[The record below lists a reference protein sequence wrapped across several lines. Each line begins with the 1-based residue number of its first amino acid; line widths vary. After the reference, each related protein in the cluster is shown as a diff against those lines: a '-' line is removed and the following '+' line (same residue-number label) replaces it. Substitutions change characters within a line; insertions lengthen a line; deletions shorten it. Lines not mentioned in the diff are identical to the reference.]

1 MKKIVLTSIVAFT
14 IIVACNKST
23 TPPATTP
30 AATPDTTPPVITM
43 KGNVIDSVT
52 LGKQYSDA
60 GATALDNVDGDLTSF
75 IVYSGA
81 VTTTVTGTYTLG
93 YIVRDAAGNNSI
105 KHIRTIKVK
114 NDADFLIGNYAVTCT
129 CTTSYPSMSP
139 TNTVVTSNFTSAIST
154 SSVTNTIFSL
164 VPYHEG
170 YTSQISTLSGS
181 SLNITYQKAPPTLK
195 NSVTG
200 TSTLSANNKTITL
213 NTTETYFS
221 EIGKKKDCQAVYVKQ

>member
-1 MKKIVLTSIVAFT
+1 MKKIVLPSIVLIAV
-14 IIVACNKST
+14 IVACNKST

-30 AATPDTTPPVITM
+30 SATADTTPPVITL

-52 LGKQYSDA
+52 LGKSYSDA

-114 NDADFLIGNYAVTCT
+114 NDANFLNGNYAVTCT

-154 SSVTNTIFSL
+154 SSVTNNVFSL
-164 VPYHEG
+164 APYHEG
-170 YTSQISTLSGS
+170 YTSQMSTLSGS

-213 NTTETYFS
+213 NTTENYFS
-221 EIGKKKDCQAVYVKQ
+221 GIGKKKDCQAVYYKQ